1 MIYVNDN
8 IFKRIEE
15 KTNVDRDTII
25 TLARKLQNGN
35 YKNEQTL
42 KEIIHE
48 LSDITGIEV
57 STEKEE
63 KIINTIINDK
73 VPNDLEK
80 YI

>member
-1 MIYVNDN
+1 MNEN
-8 IFKRIEE
+8 LFKRIEE

-25 TLARKLQNGN
+25 NLARKLQNGN
-35 YKNEQTL
+35 YKNEETL

-57 STEKEE
+57 TNEKEK

-73 VPNDLEK
+73 VPNNLEK

>member
-1 MIYVNDN
+1 MNDN
-8 IFKRIEE
+8 LFKKIEDRT
-15 KTNVDRDTII
+15 KVDQETII
-25 TLARKLQNGN
+25 SLARKLQHGD
-35 YKNEQTL
+35 YKNENTL

-57 STEKEE
+57 SEEKEQ
-63 KIINTIINDK
+63 KIINTIVNDK

>member
-1 MIYVNDN
+1 MNDN

-25 TLARKLQNGN
+25 NLARKLQNGN

-57 STEKEE
+57 SSEKEQ
-63 KIINTIINDK
+63 KIISTIVNDQ

>member
-1 MIYVNDN
+1 MNDN

-25 TLARKLQNGN
+25 NLARKLQNGN

-48 LSDITGIEV
+48 LSDITGIKV

>member
-1 MIYVNDN
+1 MNDN

-25 TLARKLQNGN
+25 NLARKLQNGN

-57 STEKEE
+57 SSEKEQ
-63 KIINTIINDK
+63 KIINTIVNDK

>member
-1 MIYVNDN
+1 MNDN

-25 TLARKLQNGN
+25 NLARKLQNGN

-57 STEKEE
+57 SSEKEE
-63 KIINTIINDK
+63 KIINTIVNDQ

>member
-1 MIYVNDN
+1 MNDN

-25 TLARKLQNGN
+25 NLARKLQNGN

-57 STEKEE
+57 SNEKEE

-73 VPNDLEK
+73 VPKDIEK

>member
-1 MIYVNDN
+1 MNDN

-25 TLARKLQNGN
+25 NLARKLQNGN

-63 KIINTIINDK
+63 KIINTIVNDQ

>member
-1 MIYVNDN
+1 MNDN

-25 TLARKLQNGN
+25 NLARKLQNGN

-57 STEKEE
+57 SSEKEQ
-63 KIINTIINDK
+63 KIINTIVNDQ